1 VGREEAVTAQPGR
14 YLGGR
19 FITLEGG
26 EGAGKSTQVKR
37 LAAALSVRDIDVVLT
52 REPGGTP
59 GAEAIR
65 ELLVTGDPAR
75 WDAMTETLLHYAARR
90 AHVEKTVKPALARG
104 AWVISDRFADSTM
117 AYQGYAGSVGR
128 EAVAT
133 LHRLVLGDF
142 QPDLTL
148 VLDLPVETGLAR
160 ARKRLQAGGMQG
172 SSAAE
177 DRYERMGLA
186 FHETLRRAFHDI
198 AAREPQRCHV
208 IDAGGDPDQVATA
221 LWQAVA
227 AKFNLTS

>member
-1 VGREEAVTAQPGR
+1 MSAGSP
-14 YLGGR
+14 GR

-37 LAAALSVRDIDVVLT
+37 LAAKLAERGIDVVQT

-65 ELLVTGDPAR
+65 SLLVTGDPDR

-117 AYQGYAGSVGR
+117 AYQGYGGAVGR
-128 EAVAT
+128 DAVAA
-133 LHRLVLGDF
+133 LHKLVLGDF
-142 QPDLTL
+142 APDLTL
-148 VLDLPVETGLAR
+148 VLDLPVGIGLQRAKAR
-160 ARKRLQAGGMQG
+160 MQG
-172 SSAAE
+172 QKDSPAAAE
-177 DRYERMGLA
+177 DRYERMGTA
-186 FHETLRRAFHDI
+186 FHETLRKAFHDI
-198 AAREPQRCHV
+198 AAREPDRCRV
-208 IDAGGDPDQVATA
+208 IDASGDVDAVASA

-227 AKFNLTS
+227 GRFTLTP

>member
-1 VGREEAVTAQPGR
+1 MAAQAGRSGR
-14 YLGGR
+14 GH

-37 LAAALSVRDIDVVLT
+37 LAAALSAQGIEVVQT

-59 GAEAIR
+59 GAEDIR
-65 ELLVTGDPAR
+65 ALLVTGDPAR

-90 AHVEKTVKPALARG
+90 AHVEKTVKPALDRG

-128 EAVAT
+128 EAVAA
-133 LHRLVLGDF
+133 LHKLVLGDF
-142 QPDLTL
+142 APDLTL

-160 ARKRLQAGGMQG
+160 AKARMTGAAQ
-172 SSAAE
+172 AE

-186 FHETLRRAFHDI
+186 FHESLRSAFHEI
-198 AAREPQRCHV
+198 AGREPDRCHLV
-208 IDAGGDPDQVATA
+208 DASGNPDQVAAA

-227 AKFNLTS
+227 TRFNLPA

>member
-1 VGREEAVTAQPGR
+1 MTAAPDR
-14 YLGGR
+14 SPGR

-37 LAAALSVRDIDVVLT
+37 LAAALSARGIEVVQT

-59 GAEAIR
+59 AAEDIR
-65 ELLVTGDPAR
+65 ALLVTGDPGR

-90 AHVEKTVKPALARG
+90 THVEKTVKPALARG

-128 EAVAT
+128 EAVAA
-133 LHRLVLGDF
+133 LHKLVLGVF
-142 QPDLTL
+142 VPDLTL

-160 ARKRLQAGGMQG
+160 AKARMTGAAQ
-172 SSAAE
+172 AE
-177 DRYERMGLA
+177 DRYERMDLA
-186 FHETLRRAFHDI
+186 FHESLRAAFHDI
-198 AAREPQRCHV
+198 AKREPGRCRL
-208 IDAGGDPDQVATA
+208 IDASGSPDQVAAA

-227 AKFNLTS
+227 ERFSLQA

>member
-1 VGREEAVTAQPGR
+1 MTARRG
-14 YLGGR
+14 Y

-37 LAAALSVRDIDVVLT
+37 LAAALSTRGVEVVQT

-59 GAEAIR
+59 GAEDIR
-65 ELLVTGDPAR
+65 ALLVTGDPAR

-104 AWVISDRFADSTM
+104 VWVISDRFADSTM

-128 EAVAT
+128 EAVAA
-133 LHRLVLGDF
+133 LHKLVLGDF
-142 QPDLTL
+142 VPDLTL

-160 ARKRLQAGGMQG
+160 ARARMTGAGQPTGQ
-172 SSAAE
+172 AE

-186 FHETLRRAFHDI
+186 FHESLRSAFHEI
-198 AAREPQRCHV
+198 ARREPDRCRL
-208 IDAGGDPDQVATA
+208 IDASGPPDQVAAA
-221 LWQAVA
+221 LWQAVVA
-227 AKFNLTS
+227 RFNLPA

>member
-1 VGREEAVTAQPGR
+1 MAAQAGRLGR
-14 YLGGR
+14 GH

-37 LAAALSVRDIDVVLT
+37 LTAALSARGIEVVQT

-59 GAEAIR
+59 GAEDIR
-65 ELLVTGDPAR
+65 ALLVTGDPAR

-128 EAVAT
+128 EAVAA
-133 LHRLVLGDF
+133 LHKLVLGDF
-142 QPDLTL
+142 APDLTL

-160 ARKRLQAGGMQG
+160 AKARMTGAVQ
-172 SSAAE
+172 AE
-177 DRYERMGLA
+177 DRYERMGLVFHESLRAA
-186 FHETLRRAFHDI
+186 FHEI
-198 AAREPQRCHV
+198 AKREPERCRLV
-208 IDAGGDPDQVATA
+208 DASGNPDQVAAA
-221 LWQAVA
+221 LWQVVA
-227 AKFNLTS
+227 ARFNLSA

>member
-1 VGREEAVTAQPGR
+1 VA
-14 YLGGR
+14 
-19 FITLEGG
+19 
-26 EGAGKSTQVKR
+26 
-37 LAAALSVRDIDVVLT
+37 LAARGIDVVQT

-59 GAEAIR
+59 GAEDIR
-65 ELLVTGDPAR
+65 ALLVTGDPAR

-104 AWVISDRFADSTM
+104 AWVLSDRFADSTM

-128 EAVAT
+128 EAVAA

-142 QPDLTL
+142 VPDLTL

-160 ARKRLQAGGMQG
+160 AKARMTGAGRT
-172 SSAAE
+172 E

-186 FHETLRRAFHDI
+186 FHESLRAAFHEI
-198 AAREPQRCHV
+198 ARREPERCRL
-208 IDAGGDPDQVATA
+208 IDAGGNPDQVAAT

-227 AKFNLTS
+227 TRFNLPA

>member
-1 VGREEAVTAQPGR
+1 MTAQGGDLR
-14 YLGGR
+14 GR

-37 LAAALSVRDIDVVLT
+37 LAATLSAHGIEAVLT

-59 GAEAIR
+59 GAEDIR
-65 ELLVTGDPAR
+65 ALLVTGDPDR

-117 AYQGYAGSVGR
+117 AYQGYAGAVGR
-128 EAVAT
+128 EAIAD
-133 LHRLVLGDF
+133 LHKLVLGDF

-148 VLDLPVETGLAR
+148 VLDLPVEAGLAR
-160 ARKRLQAGGMQG
+160 AKARMQG
-172 SSAAE
+172 GIRQTLDVAE

-186 FHETLRRAFHDI
+186 FHETLRKAFHDI
-198 AAREPQRCHV
+198 AAREPQRCRL
-208 IDAGGDPDQVATA
+208 IDAGGDPDQVAAA

-227 AKFNLTS
+227 AKFNLTP

>member
-1 VGREEAVTAQPGR
+1 MTARPDRSQ
-14 YLGGR
+14 GGH

-37 LAAALSVRDIDVVLT
+37 LAAALSARGIEVVQT

-59 GAEAIR
+59 GAEDIR
-65 ELLVTGDPAR
+65 SLLVTGDPGR

-128 EAVAT
+128 ETVAA

-142 QPDLTL
+142 APDLTL

-160 ARKRLQAGGMQG
+160 AKARMTGASQ
-172 SSAAE
+172 AE

-186 FHETLRRAFHDI
+186 FHENLRAAFHEI
-198 AAREPQRCHV
+198 ARREPERCRLV
-208 IDAGGDPDQVATA
+208 DAGGNPDQVAAA

-227 AKFNLTS
+227 TRFNLPA

>member
-1 VGREEAVTAQPGR
+1 VTAQPDR
-14 YLGGR
+14 LRGGC

-37 LAAALSVRDIDVVLT
+37 LAAALSARGIEVVQT

-59 GAEAIR
+59 GAEDIR
-65 ELLVTGDPAR
+65 SLLVTGDPAR

-128 EAVAT
+128 EAVAA
-133 LHRLVLGDF
+133 LHKLVLGDF
-142 QPDLTL
+142 APDLTL
-148 VLDLPVETGLAR
+148 VLDLPVNIGLGR
-160 ARKRLQAGGMQG
+160 AKYRMLNLRQ
-172 SSAAE
+172 AE
-177 DRYERMGLA
+177 DRYERMGLE
-186 FHETLRRAFHDI
+186 FHEKLREAFKDI
-198 AAREPQRCHV
+198 VRLEPQRCQL
-208 IDAGGDPDQVATA
+208 IDAGGQPDEVAAA

-227 AKFNLTS
+227 ARFNLSA

>member
-1 VGREEAVTAQPGR
+1 MTAQPHQSR
-14 YLGGR
+14 GGH

-26 EGAGKSTQVKR
+26 EGAGKSTQVRR
-37 LAAALSVRDIDVVLT
+37 LAAALSARGIDVVQT

-59 GAEAIR
+59 GAEDIR
-65 ELLVTGDPAR
+65 SLLVTGDPAR

-104 AWVISDRFADSTM
+104 TWVISDRFADSTM

-128 EAVAT
+128 EAVAA
-133 LHRLVLGDF
+133 LHSLVLGDF
-142 QPDLTL
+142 TPDLTL

-160 ARKRLQAGGMQG
+160 ARARMSG
-172 SSAAE
+172 SSQAE

-186 FHETLRRAFHDI
+186 FHESLRAAFHDI
-198 AAREPQRCHV
+198 AAREPARCRLV
-208 IDAGGDPDQVATA
+208 DAGGNPDQVAAA

-227 AKFNLTS
+227 TRFNLPA

>member
-1 VGREEAVTAQPGR
+1 MTAR
-14 YLGGR
+14 RGR

-37 LAAALSVRDIDVVLT
+37 LAAALSARGVDVVQT

-59 GAEAIR
+59 GAEDIR
-65 ELLVTGDPAR
+65 ALLVTGDPSR

-90 AHVEKTVKPALARG
+90 AHVEKAVKPALARG

-128 EAVAT
+128 EAVTA
-133 LHRLVLGDF
+133 LQELVLGEF
-142 QPDLTL
+142 APDLTL

-160 ARKRLQAGGMQG
+160 AKARMTGASQ
-172 SSAAE
+172 AE

-186 FHETLRRAFHDI
+186 FHESLRAAFHDI
-198 AAREPQRCHV
+198 VRREPERCRLV
-208 IDAGGDPDQVATA
+208 DAGGTPDQVAAA

-227 AKFNLTS
+227 LRFNLPA

>member
-1 VGREEAVTAQPGR
+1 MTARPDRFQ
-14 YLGGR
+14 GGK

-37 LAAALSVRDIDVVLT
+37 LAAALSARGINVVQT

-59 GAEAIR
+59 GAEDIR
-65 ELLVTGDPAR
+65 SLLVTGDPVR

-128 EAVAT
+128 EAVAA
-133 LHRLVLGDF
+133 LHKLVLGDF
-142 QPDLTL
+142 APDLTL

-160 ARKRLQAGGMQG
+160 AKARMSG
-172 SSAAE
+172 SSQAE

-186 FHETLRRAFHDI
+186 FHESLRAAFHEI
-198 AAREPQRCHV
+198 ARREPERCRLV
-208 IDAGGDPDQVATA
+208 DAGGNPDQVAAA

-227 AKFNLTS
+227 ARFNLPA

>member
-1 VGREEAVTAQPGR
+1 MSAGSP
-14 YLGGR
+14 GR

-37 LAAALSVRDIDVVLT
+37 LAAKLAERGIEVVQT

-65 ELLVTGDPAR
+65 NLLVTGDPDR

-117 AYQGYAGSVGR
+117 AYQGYGGAVGQQT
-128 EAVAT
+128 VT
-133 LHRLVLGDF
+133 SLHKLVLGDF
-142 QPDLTL
+142 APDLTL
-148 VLDLPVETGLAR
+148 VLDLPVEIGLQRAKAR
-160 ARKRLQAGGMQG
+160 MQG
-172 SSAAE
+172 QKDSLAAAE
-177 DRYERMGLA
+177 DRYERMGTT
-186 FHETLRRAFHDI
+186 FHETLRKAFHDI
-198 AAREPQRCHV
+198 AAREPHRCRV
-208 IDAGGDPDQVATA
+208 IDASGDVDAVAAA

-227 AKFNLTS
+227 SRFTLNP